1 MKHSC
6 TVVGMP
12 VIQKKLVRH
21 LLMGSLFP
29 ITIIPVSM
37 LTIANVYAS
46 EGIDYKKTYSFVIR
60 ILDTEKNKE
69 KIKTG
74 DVT

>member
-21 LLMGSLFP
+21 LLMGSPFP
-29 ITIIPVSM
+29 ITIVLVLM

-60 ILDTEKNKE
+60 IW
-69 KIKTG
+69 KISKCP
-74 DVT
+74 DSLQDKFS